1 MADWNQIVRANAAQV
16 LSAAYRVTG
25 NLADAEDVCQEVF
38 SEAYQKW
45 DGDSDQ
51 KWAGIFKR
59 MSVCRAI
66 DLLRARKP
74 TQSLDHQAQELMDR
88 HSSDPVDQA
97 ICTEIQHRLRTLL
110 IRLSERESQVFCLMF
125 FEHQTHDE
133 IATGLGI
140 SRVAVATALSKA
152 RAKLET
158 GFRMS
163 SSGESK

>member
-1 MADWNQIVRANAAQV
+1 MANWNQIVRANAAQV
-16 LSAAYRVTG
+16 LNAAYRITG

-45 DGDSDQ
+45 NGDSEQ

-66 DLLRARKP
+66 DFLRARKP
-74 TQSLDHQAQELMDR
+74 TQSLDLQSPELMDR
-88 HSSDPVDQA
+88 HSNDPVDQA
-97 ICTEIQHRLRTLL
+97 ICSEIQHRLRSL
-110 IRLSERESQVFCLMF
+110 IVRLSERESQVFCLMF
-125 FEHQTHDE
+125 FEHQTYDE

-140 SRVAVATALSKA
+140 SRVAVATALFKA
-152 RAKLET
+152 RAKLEA

>member
-1 MADWNQIVRANAAQV
+1 MANWNQIVRANAAQV
-16 LSAAYRVTG
+16 LNAAYRITG

-45 DGDSDQ
+45 NGDSEQ

-66 DLLRARKP
+66 DFLRARKP
-74 TQSLDHQAQELMDR
+74 TQSLDLQSPELMVR
-88 HSSDPVDQA
+88 HSNDPVDQA
-97 ICTEIQHRLRTLL
+97 ICSEIQHRLRSL
-110 IRLSERESQVFCLMF
+110 IVRLSERESQVFCLMF
-125 FEHQTHDE
+125 FEHQTYDE

-152 RAKLET
+152 RAKLEA